1 MSLLLCFCSWLLV
14 VVGDAADV
22 VVVSVAPAVD
32 VDGPPLPPRIV
43 DRSSLEKLE
52 LMVET
57 SPPSKPVAPAVLLG
71 S

>member
-1 MSLLLCFCSWLLV
+1 MSLLLCFCDWRL
-14 VVGDAADV
+14 AAV
-22 VVVSVAPAVD
+22 AVAAAAVLTAAPAVD

-43 DRSSLEKLE
+43 DRSSLERLE

-57 SPPSKPVAPAVLLG
+57 SPPSKPVAPAVLVG